1 MVYISR
7 LRWDDWN
14 RAHIARHDVTRD
26 EAEEVC
32 HGPYIDGEANKGRI
46 ILIGPTATGRMLAVI
61 LDPEPEPGV
70 YYPVSARPA
79 SRKERRQ
86 YQEAKGCEQQ

>member
-1 MVYISR
+1 M
-7 LRWDDWN
+7 
-14 RAHIARHDVTRD
+14 
-26 EAEEVC
+26 C
-32 HGPYIDGEANKGRI
+32 HGPYMDGEANRGRI
-46 ILIGPTATGRMLAVI
+46 IVIGPTSTGRMLAAI

-86 YQEAKGCEQQ
+86 YQEAKVGEQE